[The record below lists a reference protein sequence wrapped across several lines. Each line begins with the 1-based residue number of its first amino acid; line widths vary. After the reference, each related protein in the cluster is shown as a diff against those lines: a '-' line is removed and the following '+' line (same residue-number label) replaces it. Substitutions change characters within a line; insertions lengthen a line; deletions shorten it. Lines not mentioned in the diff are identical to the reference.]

1 MYQRISVTL
10 HKQQIIY
17 MDRATY
23 ESQKAFAGDKIA
35 SMQRRCV
42 DNDYTERRMY
52 MITMVT
58 EGRKALFGEVIGRS
72 EAVEPSADVPRI
84 VLSRLGEAVA
94 HAWESIGTYHP
105 EVKVVALQMMPDHL
119 HGILFVK
126 EKMEK
131 PLGKVLLGFK
141 QGCNKAFRE
150 LMPAEYAAA
159 VQSVAVL
166 QQQTKPQQAKP
177 KQAEQEEEEAKQQ
190 QAEQEEAK
198 QQQAKKEEAEQQQA
212 EPQQTERQPNQDR
225 KHGLLFA
232 KGYNDR
238 ILFRQG
244 QLDRWLNYLKDNPR
258 RLLMKREKPE
268 LFRVQRGLTYAGM
281 SFSAIGNR
289 FLLERPMKVQVQC
302 SRRITDEELKK
313 KLDECIGLA
322 RQGAVMVSPAISQ
335 GEKAIMRAVFDEG
348 LPVIY
353 LQENGFTDLAKPG
366 GKRMDACAR
375 GQLLILAPWEHHNER
390 ITIKRGQCLQLNDMA
405 KAICEV

>member
-1 MYQRISVTL
+1 
-10 HKQQIIY
+10 

-23 ESQKAFAGDKIA
+23 ESQKDFAGDKKV

-58 EGRKALFGEVIGRS
+58 EGRRPLFGEVAGRS
-72 EAVEPSADVPRI
+72 EATEPSPDAPHI
-84 VLSRLGEAVA
+84 VLTRLGEAVA
-94 HAWESIGTYHP
+94 QAWHDISTYHP
-105 EVKVVALQMMPDHL
+105 EVEVVALQMMPDHL

-150 LMPAEYAAA
+150 LLPTDYAHQVEY
-159 VQSVAVL
+159 VAVL
-166 QQQTKPQQAKP
+166 QQQTKQQPP
-177 KQAEQEEEEAKQQ
+177 K
-190 QAEQEEAK
+190 
-198 QQQAKKEEAEQQQA
+198 
-212 EPQQTERQPNQDR
+212 TTDR
-225 KHGLLFA
+225 KRGLLFA

-238 ILFRQG
+238 ILLRRG
-244 QLDRWLNYLKDNPR
+244 QLERWLHYLKDNPR
-258 RLLMKREKPE
+258 RLLMKRENPE

-302 SRRITDEELKK
+302 SRRMTDEEVQRR
-313 KLDECIGLA
+313 LDECLALA
-322 RQGAVMVSPAISQ
+322 RQGAVLVSPAISK
-335 GEKAIMRAVFDEG
+335 GEKTIMRTVFDEG

-366 GKRMDACAR
+366 GKRMDACAH

-390 ITIKRGQCLQLNDMA
+390 LTIKRGQCLQLNDMA
-405 KAICEV
+405 KAICEGCC